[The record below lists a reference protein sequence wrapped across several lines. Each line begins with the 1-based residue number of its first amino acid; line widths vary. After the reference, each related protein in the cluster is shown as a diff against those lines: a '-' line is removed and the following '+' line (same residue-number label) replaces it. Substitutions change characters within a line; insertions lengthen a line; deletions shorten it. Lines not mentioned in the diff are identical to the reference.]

1 MRLSG
6 LGLLA
11 LLLCFGCGTR
21 VPNAGLDT
29 SYRSAPNEPSAPVA
43 EAKPAKRPIGIVRF
57 WRRLGGKNDNPKL
70 AERPPVIETPSAPA
84 ELVVLDEPQPVEP
97 AAEEPAHSIAVNVV
111 SSEYSPNQDRV
122 VALPQYGAKPVAQP
136 QPVTMAQLPQEEE
149 ADAPGIVPAVKP
161 QLSVAGIRSADPAAP
176 PQAVS
181 LEAQKPMVVLAGLGG
196 SEIKIPCEWIY
207 HDRGAR
213 TYRYRD
219 EAGRMIESPE
229 KHILRTEGTVAATE
243 PKLVPRTLSG
253 FT

>member
-43 EAKPAKRPIGIVRF
+43 EAKPEKRPIGIVRF
-57 WRRLGGKNDNPKL
+57 WRRLSGKNENPKL
-70 AERPPVIETPSAPA
+70 TERPPVIETPSAPA

-97 AAEEPAHSIAVNVV
+97 AAEEPAPSIAVNVV
-111 SSEYSPNQDRV
+111 STEYRPNQDRV
-122 VALPQYGAKPVAQP
+122 AALPQYGAKPVAQP

-149 ADAPGIVPAVKP
+149 LPAIAPAVKP

-176 PQAVS
+176 PEAVS

-207 HDRGAR
+207 HDRAAKL
-213 TYRYRD
+213 YRYRD

-229 KHILRTEGTVAATE
+229 KHILRTEGTLAPTE